1 MQPESH
7 PVDKSSQ
14 TIERMFSA
22 VAPRYDLLNRLL
34 SANLDQRWR
43 RQAAGALTV
52 PNGAPVLDVCAGT
65 GDQALALRK
74 RTPRVLAADFSV
86 PMLKIASQKFGRTQ
100 KPIPVGF
107 ASDTLLLPLP
117 SKSLGAVTA
126 SFGLRNVADLDAAL
140 REMHRVLRNNGET
153 AILEFALPRSN
164 LVRKPYLFYF
174 RNILPRIGAWL
185 SPRGSAYSYLPDSVI
200 QFPQRE
206 AFTQRMEDVGFR
218 DATWQDLTGGIV
230 CLYTGRR
237 DS

>member
-1 MQPESH
+1 MQGDNQ
-7 PVDKSSQ
+7 PVDKSGQ

-43 RQAAGALTV
+43 RKAADALTLA
-52 PNGAPVLDVCAGT
+52 NGAPVLDVCAGT

-86 PMLKIASQKFGRTQ
+86 PMLRIAHRKFSRILAP
-100 KPIPVGF
+100 KPAGF
-107 ASDTLLLPLP
+107 ASDTLQLPLP
-117 SKSLGAVTA
+117 SKSLGAITV

-140 REMHRVLRNNGET
+140 REMHRVLESDGET
-153 AILEFALPRSN
+153 AILEFALPRSD
-164 LVRKPYLFYF
+164 LLRKPYLFYF
-174 RNILPRIGAWL
+174 RNILPRIGGWL
-185 SPRGSAYSYLPDSVI
+185 SPRGSAYTYLPDSVM

-206 AFTQRMEDVGFR
+206 EFTRRMEDVGFR
-218 DATWQDLTGGIV
+218 DAHWHDLTGGIV

>member
-1 MQPESH
+1 
-7 PVDKSSQ
+7 
-14 TIERMFSA
+14 MFSA

-43 RQAAGALTV
+43 RQAADALTV
-52 PNGAPVLDVCAGT
+52 PNGSSVLDVCAGT

-74 RTPRVLAADFSV
+74 RTQRVLAADFSV
-86 PMLKIASQKFGRTQ
+86 PMLKIASRKFGRTPD
-100 KPIPVGF
+100 PIPAGF

-126 SFGLRNVADLDAAL
+126 SFGLRNVADLDLAL
-140 REMHRVLRNNGET
+140 REMHRVLQNDGET

-164 LVRKPYLFYF
+164 LLRKPYLFYF

-185 SPRGSAYSYLPDSVI
+185 SPRGSAYSYLPDSVM

>member
-1 MQPESH
+1 MQGANQ
-7 PVDKSSQ
+7 PVDKSGQ

-43 RQAAGALTV
+43 RKAAAALTLA
-52 PNGAPVLDVCAGT
+52 NGAPVLDVCAGT

-86 PMLKIASQKFGRTQ
+86 PMLRIAHRKFSRTLAPQ
-100 KPIPVGF
+100 PVGF
-107 ASDTLLLPLP
+107 ASDTLQLPLP
-117 SKSLGAVTA
+117 SKSLGAITV

-140 REMHRVLRNNGET
+140 REMHRVLRSDGET
-153 AILEFALPRSN
+153 AILEFALPRSD
-164 LVRKPYLFYF
+164 LLRKPYLFYF
-174 RNILPRIGAWL
+174 RNILPRIGGWL
-185 SPRGSAYSYLPDSVI
+185 SPRGSAYTYLPDSVM

-206 AFTQRMEDVGFR
+206 EFTRRMEDVGFR
-218 DATWQDLTGGIV
+218 DASWHDLTGGIV

>member
-1 MQPESH
+1 MQSEDH
-7 PVDKSSQ
+7 PVDKSGQ
-14 TIERMFSA
+14 AIERMFSA

-43 RQAAGALTV
+43 RQAAAALTL

-74 RTPRVLAADFSV
+74 RTSTVLAADFSV
-86 PMLKIASQKFGRTQ
+86 PMLEIASRKFSRA
-100 KPIPVGF
+100 PAPPPVGF
-107 ASDTLLLPLP
+107 ASDTLQLPLA
-117 SKSLGAVTA
+117 SKTLEAVTV

-140 REMHRVLRNNGET
+140 QEMYRVLRHEGET
-153 AILEFALPRSN
+153 AILEFALPRSM
-164 LVRKPYLFYF
+164 LLREPYLFYF
-174 RNILPRIGAWL
+174 RSILPRIGAL
-185 SPRGSAYSYLPDSVI
+185 FSPRGAAYTYLPESVM

-206 AFTQRMEDVGFR
+206 EFTRRMEDAGFR

-237 DS
+237 N

>member
-1 MQPESH
+1 MQSAGQ
-7 PVDKSSQ
+7 PVDKNGQ

-43 RQAAGALTV
+43 RQAAAALTL

-74 RTPRVLAADFSV
+74 RTSNVWAADFSV
-86 PMLKIASQKFGRTQ
+86 PMLEIANRKFRRSEAPFPAG
-100 KPIPVGF
+100 V
-107 ASDTLLLPLP
+107 ASDTLRLPLP
-117 SKSLGAVTA
+117 SKSLGAVTV

-140 REMHRVLRNNGET
+140 GEMFRVLKAEGEV
-153 AILEFALPRSN
+153 AILEFALPRSQF
-164 LVRKPYLFYF
+164 LRKPYLFYF
-174 RNILPRIGAWL
+174 RNILPRIGAWI
-185 SPRGSAYSYLPDSVI
+185 SPRGSAYTYLPDSVM

-206 AFTQRMEDVGFR
+206 QFTRRMEAVGFR
-218 DATWQDLTGGIV
+218 DATWHDLTGGIV

-237 DS
+237 DR